1 MDLNK
6 RTKVTTKKQF
16 DTMVQILQNNPN
28 LARGYSNGIKKIS
41 VKEEWNKISTKLNIL
56 GPPVRTGKGWMKVWA
71 DYKFKLRKKLVH
83 NKAECRATGGGSFKQ
98 YILTD
103 TEEAASS
110 LLQLDTIVNAGNQSV
125 GIQQPS
131 TLRETTTEEELFE
144 ACIIHEDLENHDPCT
159 VTPQSVSRSHAKEPQ
174 VVVNQDPRTIT
185 LVSIGITHG
194 NEQQVQVNQDPCTL
208 VTNTTHRNGF
218 QQQQLSISH
227 GKYV

>member
-28 LARGYSNGIKKIS
+28 LARG
-41 VKEEWNKISTKLNIL
+41 
-56 GPPVRTGKGWMKVWA
+56 PPVRTGEGWMKVWA

-98 YILTD
+98 YILTY

-110 LLQLDTIVNAGNQSV
+110 LLQLDTIVNAGNQSI

-131 TLRETTTEEELFE
+131 SLRETPTEDELPSASIRIVAESFTSFGT
-144 ACIIHEDLENHDPCT
+144 HVDL
-159 VTPQSVSRSHAKEPQ
+159 
-174 VVVNQDPRTIT
+174 I
-185 LVSIGITHG
+185 
-194 NEQQVQVNQDPCTL
+194 
-208 VTNTTHRNGF
+208 
-218 QQQQLSISH
+218 
-227 GKYV
+227 